1 METAIV
7 LGNKGT
13 LQEKSKQKEVDGSLS
28 SKPDSCSDKRKPRLK
43 KIRCPEKAQEN
54 SENVFFFLLIFN
66 ILIRRIFQFLV
77 PKYNLRFFFIY

>member
-54 SENVFFFLLIFN
+54 PENVVFFLLIFN

-77 PKYNLRFFFIY
+77 PKHNLRFFFIY